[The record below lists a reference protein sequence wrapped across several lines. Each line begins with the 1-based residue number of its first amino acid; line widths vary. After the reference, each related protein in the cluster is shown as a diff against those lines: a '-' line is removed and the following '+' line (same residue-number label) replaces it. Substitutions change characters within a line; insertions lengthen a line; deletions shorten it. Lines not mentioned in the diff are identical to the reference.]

1 MNKFTD
7 LYKNLNFNRKIHTVY
22 VEISKIFSYF
32 WFMRTVWVNGCFD
45 VLHFGH
51 LELLKFASSLGD
63 RLCVGIDSDIR
74 VKQLKGEDRPINDQY
89 FRRYLLESLVWVDK
103 VYVFDTD
110 YQLEKYIE
118 SLKPS
123 HMVIGEEYREKR
135 IIGKEFCEK
144 ITFIPRIGDFSTTNI
159 IKTMKNA

>member
-1 MNKFTD
+1 MA
-7 LYKNLNFNRKIHTVY
+7 RY
-22 VEISKIFSYF
+22 V
-32 WFMRTVWVNGCFD
+32 RRNGIKQITIATCHRD
-45 VLHFGH
+45 VLEF
-51 LELLKFASSLGD
+51 LEPD
-63 RLCVGIDSDIR
+63 
-74 VKQLKGEDRPINDQY
+74 
-89 FRRYLLESLVWVDK
+89 WVI
-103 VYVFDTD
+103 DTD
-110 YQLEKYIE
+110 YQLERYIE